1 MEAIIKIENLTKHFK
16 NTLALNNISLEIFQG
31 ELFGLLGINGAG
43 KSTLIK
49 ILSCLMHQ
57 TSGKATIYDFD
68 TEKKENEVKK
78 FIAIA
83 PQDTSVAM
91 NLTVFEN
98 LKFFAEIHFK
108 DKETQNEKIE
118 EMIKLFCLESVL
130 KKKAKSL
137 SGGFKKR
144 LSIALSL
151 ISNPKIL
158 FLDEPTLG
166 LDIVARRMLWDII
179 LSLKGKTTIILT
191 THYLEE
197 IESLCDRVGILCEG
211 NLKFQGTIEE
221 CITKTGE
228 KSFEDAF
235 IKLST
240 GGEI

>member
-1 MEAIIKIENLTKHFK
+1 MEAIIKIENLTKQFK
-16 NTLALNNISLEIFQG
+16 NTLALNNVSLEIFQG

-49 ILSCLMHQ
+49 ILSCLMYQ
-57 TSGKATIYDFD
+57 TSGKATVYDFD
-68 TEKKENEVKK
+68 TEKKDSEVKK
-78 FIAIA
+78 FISIA

-91 NLTVFEN
+91 NLTVYEN
-98 LKFFAEIHFK
+98 LKFFAEIYYK
-108 DKETQNEKIE
+108 DKETQTEKIE
-118 EMIKLFCLESVL
+118 DMIKLFCLESVL

-211 NLKFQGTIEE
+211 NLKFQGTIDE

-228 KSFEDAF
+228 ESFEDAF